1 MIVCEA
7 VKDEMTGVPLQAVG
21 ADVFVALACPSTLI
35 LTVTIVPN
43 STPLALRRRQVPLCA
58 PGAVGAVIAT
68 NRSAVAPLAV
78 FGTGIALVVDIAS
91 PLAKTS

>member
-1 MIVCEA
+1 
-7 VKDEMTGVPLQAVG
+7 MTGVPLQAVG
-21 ADVFVALACPSTLI
+21 TEGFVALACPSTLI

-68 NRSAVAPLAV
+68 SRSAVAPLAV